1 MRKSEL
7 RFRQIH
13 LDFHTSEHI
22 AGIGEAFDPDD
33 FASTLERARV
43 DQGVTCVLGGEA
55 LAFERGAKYVR
66 FVVPR
71 VEGHQMIEI
80 AFAG

>member
-1 MRKSEL
+1 VIPLYDVEVEVRVSE
-7 RFRQIH
+7 
-13 LDFHTSEHI
+13 E
-22 AGIGEAFDPDD
+22 
-33 FASTLERARV
+33 V
-43 DQGVTCVLGGEA
+43 QGVTCVLGGEA